1 MTASYRRSTEPLSPH
16 LMPSLAFGPS
26 PAPDDGRITLLP
38 WRLRREAIG
47 RPDLGTSHYDKRYE
61 PRHSAAAP
69 EKASRTKGEPAHPMT
84 VADVMTR
91 DMVSVSTA
99 TPVSEIAGVLAG
111 KRISAVPVVGA
122 DGRLVGIV
130 SESDLIRRA
139 EIGTERRRSW
149 WHKVFADI
157 SAEAADYVRAHGR
170 KARHVMT
177 PRVVTATED
186 MTLADIADVM
196 EKRRLKRLPVV
207 RGNRLVGIVSR
218 SDLVKAV
225 ARHRTPLFADPPTDD
240 TILRD
245 VMARVKAV
253 TPSHRLIHISVHR
266 GNADIA
272 GLVDSAAEREAI
284 LVAAENTP
292 GIRSI
297 QDRLI
302 LRPRSVS

>member
-1 MTASYRRSTEPLSPH
+1 MTASHNRSTEPSSH
-16 LMPSLAFGPS
+16 VTPSLALGQWPVS
-26 PAPDDGRITLLP
+26 DDGPTELLP
-38 WRLRREAIG
+38 WRLRRESLG
-47 RPDLGTSHYDKRYE
+47 RSPQGTPDNQDRGS
-61 PRHSAAAP
+61 RHPPA
-69 EKASRTKGEPAHPMT
+69 GEVPLLT

-91 DMVSVSTA
+91 DVVSVSTA

-111 KRISAVPVVGA
+111 KRISAVPVVAA
-122 DGRLVGIV
+122 DGSLVGIV

-139 EIGTERRRSW
+139 EIGTQRRRPW
-149 WHKVFADI
+149 WRKVFVDI
-157 SAEAADYVRAHGR
+157 EAEAADYVRAHGR

-186 MTLADIADVM
+186 MTLADVADVM

-207 RGNRLVGIVSR
+207 RGNIPVGIVSR
-218 SDLVKAV
+218 SDLVRAV
-225 ARHRTPLFADPPTDD
+225 ARNRAPLFPDPPTDEAVRRN
-240 TILRD
+240 LRE
-245 VMARVKAV
+245 RVESV
-253 TPSHRLIHISVHR
+253 TPSHGLIHISVHR

-272 GLVDSAAEREAI
+272 GVVDTAAEREAI

-297 QDRLI
+297 QDRMI

>member
-1 MTASYRRSTEPLSPH
+1 
-16 LMPSLAFGPS
+16 
-26 PAPDDGRITLLP
+26 
-38 WRLRREAIG
+38 
-47 RPDLGTSHYDKRYE
+47 
-61 PRHSAAAP
+61 
-69 EKASRTKGEPAHPMT
+69 MT

-91 DMVSVSTA
+91 DVVSVSTA
-99 TPVSEIAGVLAG
+99 TPVSEIAGALAG

-122 DGRLVGIV
+122 DGSLLGLV
-130 SESDLIRRA
+130 SEGDLIRRA
-139 EIGTERRRSW
+139 EIGTQRRRSW
-149 WHKVFADI
+149 WHKVFVDS
-157 SAEAADYVRAHGR
+157 SAEASDYVRTHGR

-177 PRVVTATED
+177 PQVVTATED
-186 MTLADIADVM
+186 MTLADVADVM

-225 ARHRTPLFADPPTDD
+225 ARYRAPLFANPPTDNA
-240 TILRD
+240 ILRD
-245 VMARVKAV
+245 LMARVKALS
-253 TPSHRLIHISVHR
+253 PSHRLINVSVHH

-297 QDRLI
+297 QDRLL

>member
-1 MTASYRRSTEPLSPH
+1 MTVSYRHSTEPLLPH
-16 LMPSLAFGPS
+16 LLLPSLALGQS
-26 PAPDDGRITLLP
+26 PAPGDGRITLLP
-38 WRLRREAIG
+38 WRLRREALG
-47 RPDLGTSHYDKRYE
+47 RATQGGPRDQGRGSQHPPLGE
-61 PRHSAAAP
+61 AP
-69 EKASRTKGEPAHPMT
+69 PPLT

-91 DMVSVSTA
+91 DVVSVSTA
-99 TPVSEIAGVLAG
+99 TPVSEIAGALAG

-122 DGRLVGIV
+122 DGSLLGLV
-130 SESDLIRRA
+130 SEGDLIRRA
-139 EIGTERRRSW
+139 EIGTQRRRSW
-149 WHKVFADI
+149 WHKVFVDS
-157 SAEAADYVRAHGR
+157 SAEASDYVRTHGR

-177 PRVVTATED
+177 PQVVTATED
-186 MTLADIADVM
+186 MTLADVADVM

-207 RGNRLVGIVSR
+207 RGNRLVGVVSR

-225 ARHRTPLFADPPTDD
+225 ARYRAPLFANPPTDNA
-240 TILRD
+240 ILRNL
-245 VMARVKAV
+245 MARVKALS
-253 TPSHRLIHISVHR
+253 PSHRLTNVSIHH

-297 QDRLI
+297 QDRLL

>member
-1 MTASYRRSTEPLSPH
+1 MTTRHRRSTEPLSPH
-16 LMPSLAFGPS
+16 LLLSLAHGQ
-26 PAPDDGRITLLP
+26 TLLP
-38 WRLRREAIG
+38 WRLRREAVG
-47 RPDLGTSHYDKRYE
+47 RSTEGTPHGPDRRSHH
-61 PRHSAAAP
+61 PSAGEAP
-69 EKASRTKGEPAHPMT
+69 SPLT

-91 DMVSVSTA
+91 DVVSVSTA
-99 TPVSEIAGVLAG
+99 TPVSEVAGALAG

-122 DGRLVGIV
+122 DGSLLGIV
-130 SESDLIRRA
+130 SQGDLFRRA

-149 WHKVFADI
+149 WRKVFVDI

-177 PRVVTATED
+177 SGTVTATED
-186 MTLADIADVM
+186 MTLADVAEVM
-196 EKRRLKRLPVV
+196 EKRGLKRLPVV

-218 SDLVKAV
+218 SDFVKAV
-225 ARHRTPLFADPPTDD
+225 ARHRPSLFAKPPTDNA
-240 TILRD
+240 ILRD
-245 VMARVKAV
+245 LTSRVKVV
-253 TPSHRLIHISVHR
+253 TPTHRLINISVHR

-272 GLVDSAAEREAI
+272 GLVDSAAEREAV

-302 LRPRSVS
+302 LRPRSIS

>member
-1 MTASYRRSTEPLSPH
+1 MNARSHRTHEPLTPH
-16 LMPSLAFGPS
+16 LLLPLDGS
-26 PAPDDGRITLLP
+26 PAPNGTSSITLWP
-38 WRLRREAIG
+38 WRLRREAVSSPHQG
-47 RPDLGTSHYDKRYE
+47 ADPSGENHEARRP
-61 PRHSAAAP
+61 AAAP
-69 EKASRTKGEPAHPMT
+69 QTNRRSTHPMT

-91 DMVSVSTA
+91 DVISVSTA
-99 TPVSEIAGVLAG
+99 TPVSEIANVLSG
-111 KRISAVPVVGA
+111 KRISAVPVVGV

-149 WHKVFADI
+149 WRKVFVDI

-177 PRVVTATED
+177 SGTVTATED
-186 MTLADIADVM
+186 MTLADVAEVM
-196 EKRRLKRLPVV
+196 EKRGLKRLPVV

-218 SDLVKAV
+218 SDFVKAV
-225 ARHRTPLFADPPTDD
+225 ARHRPSLFAKPPTDD
-240 TILRD
+240 AILRD
-245 VMARVKAV
+245 LTSRVKVV
-253 TPSHRLIHISVHR
+253 TPSHRLINISVHR

-272 GLVDSAAEREAI
+272 GLVDSAAEREAV

-302 LRPRSVS
+302 LRPRSIS

>member
-1 MTASYRRSTEPLSPH
+1 MLRCGGEDMTATCRRSTEPLSQH
-16 LMPSLAFGPS
+16 LLLSLALGQS
-26 PAPDDGRITLLP
+26 PVPDDSRIAQLP
-38 WRLRREAIG
+38 WRLRRESLGRSTHG
-47 RPDLGTSHYDKRYE
+47 RPHGQGLGSQH
-61 PRHSAAAP
+61 PPA
-69 EKASRTKGEPAHPMT
+69 GEVPPPLT

-91 DMVSVSTA
+91 DVVSVSTA
-99 TPVSEIAGVLAG
+99 TPVSEIAGALAG

-122 DGRLVGIV
+122 DGSLLGIV
-130 SESDLIRRA
+130 SEGDLIRRA
-139 EIGTERRRSW
+139 EIGTQRRRSW
-149 WHKVFADI
+149 WRKILADI
-157 SAEAADYVRAHGR
+157 DAEASDYVRAHGR

-177 PRVVTATED
+177 PYVVTATED
-186 MTLADIADVM
+186 MTLADVADVM
-196 EKRRLKRLPVV
+196 EKRQLKRLPVA

-225 ARHRTPLFADPPTDD
+225 ARHHAPLFADPPTDD
-240 TILRD
+240 AILQD
-245 VMARVKAV
+245 LMGRVKGL
-253 TPSHRLIHISVHR
+253 TPSHRLINVSVHD

-302 LRPRSVS
+302 LGPRSIP